1 MTIHKTEISKDVV
14 RRQEGLTQN
23 AGEHA
28 VDTVFE
34 AIAAALA
41 RGEEVRISGFGTFL
55 CREYPAR
62 EGIHPRT
69 GEPIQI
75 PASVR
80 VSFRPHDAIKE
91 QLNPKPRVGGARNS
105 PMPERQR
112 A

>member
-1 MTIHKTEISKDVV
+1 MTIHKTEIFKEVV

-34 AIAAALA
+34 VIAAALS
-41 RGEEVRISGFGTFL
+41 RGDDVRISGFGTFS

-62 EGIHPRT
+62 DGVHPRT

-75 PASVR
+75 AASVR
-80 VSFRPHDAIKE
+80 VSFRPHDALKE
-91 QLNPKPRVGGARNS
+91 QLNPRRLVGPDRG
-105 PMPERQR
+105 R
-112 A
+112 AEALRRKA